1 MSKLVKITYALNI
14 RNISEIQQK
23 DWDIDNIGIYYYII
37 INFRGGTMLKVR
49 NVKRVITILLIISLI
64 YANVNTAILGLI
76 SYALD
81 ERKETQEAKTNNE
94 TQKELEIQV
103 SDFCK
108 NNMQEQETEY
118 EEKLKLNL
126 QYEESF
132 NEVLISDLSA
142 VIAKK
147 ETEEISSEEI
157 EENNIEEQAKVFYK
171 TTKIN
176 KTELMNVI
184 GDNGSLEIKYSKL
197 EKNEVVENNIESSIE
212 NQEGQNEGKI
222 VLPEIEENT
231 IVLPQIEEQDLK
243 EGQIIAEDGTV
254 VISKAT
260 AADGNDCITII
271 YPENT
276 YSIEIKVLVETN
288 KIENLNIVNN
298 KVIGKVENL
307 DETDRLEIVKS
318 IAVKGEKELLN
329 TQEIV
334 NKPIEYTKTVAELGI
349 DKAQISTAVEN
360 KLNFTITM
368 HTDKIIYDLY
378 KNPYFVIEL
387 PSTVKTVKLDALTI
401 LNNKDFTI
409 NGIEEGTLE
418 NGNKAIAI
426 KLEGEQTEYTK
437 SVEENTQ
444 IVFETTITTN
454 DLIPTTEGIITLHY
468 QNESAKTYDGI
479 GIQENGSVT
488 ALLTFVSNK
497 EVIVETK
504 AIIGE
509 QIISSPRANYN
520 TVVIEPH
527 TYQSVGI
534 IGMAINN
541 TGINIQNAKIL
552 GTATNVGPI
561 SGVET
566 VYYTQNENATI
577 DLTNPENG
585 WSAEYVQNAKKYLI
599 YVGNFEQAQGIN
611 FGYYMNL
618 PKNIEMDVAHEA
630 TFEVY
635 DDNNQVI
642 ATSKTIIYQ
651 EAERFDTYQDEAI
664 KAEMIFENG
673 AKKEVGR
680 ILEGKINIT
689 NISERAINNVEL
701 YIDLPNNLEH
711 TYTNINVN
719 NTLTS
724 VKNNKIQIKNI
735 NVEAGATV
743 TVELYGKIKS
753 YVNPSETITSNINY
767 EGKQIE
773 IFNKIGIA
781 QPAQIETTITSNK
794 LAKTLEANENIEYV
808 VTLKNTGKSET
819 KVDFT
824 TPQLENMYV
833 QRIETINTTTGE
845 SNSVTSGDLTNGIAD
860 ISIAPNETVQVKI
873 SCTAK
878 SLERD
883 TIVTMYAE
891 VTGDTIDNVTTDKIS
906 NTISREIAEEQVDNT
921 VQAQSNSI
929 TGVAWIDKNEN
940 GQKDENETLLK
951 GIQAVLIDT
960 RTLKEVDKQTTNNK
974 GEYNFNNVEEG
985 SYIVE
990 FKYNTNTLDVTKYK
1004 NEKAPE
1010 NLDSDV
1016 INTTQNNT
1024 TTAKTEVMELTR
1036 GETKNV
1042 NAGFVIN
1049 KKFDM
1054 SINKGITK
1062 VTVSNEQ
1069 GTNTH
1074 PFNSSSMAKV
1084 EIDGEYLKGST
1095 ILVEYEIAVTN
1106 SGEVNGYA
1114 KLISDEIPEG
1124 MKFNSELNTDWY
1136 EGDDGKLY
1144 SVALANK
1151 ELKPGET
1158 AIVKLVLTK
1167 EMTDDK
1173 VLSPINRVSLEETFN
1188 EYLIEDKN
1196 KDNNSSEATIIISL
1210 TTGHEETYIWL
1221 LIVVIAIIGLG
1232 TVVVIKI
1239 NNRSSKERRN

>member
-1 MSKLVKITYALNI
+1 
-14 RNISEIQQK
+14 
-23 DWDIDNIGIYYYII
+23 
-37 INFRGGTMLKVR
+37 MLKVR
-49 NVKRVITILLIISLI
+49 NVKRVITILLIICLI
-64 YANVNTAILGLI
+64 YANVNTAILGVF

-81 ERKETQEAKTNNE
+81 ERKETQEAKTDNE
-94 TQKELEIQV
+94 TQKELEIQI

-157 EENNIEEQAKVFYK
+157 EENNIEEQAKIFYK
-171 TTKIN
+171 TTKID
-176 KTELMNVI
+176 KTELINAI
-184 GDNGSLEIKYSKL
+184 GINGSLEIKYSKL
-197 EKNEVVENNIESSIE
+197 EENEKIENNNENAIE
-212 NQEGQNEGKI
+212 NQEEQNESMIVLPEIEENKI
-222 VLPEIEENT
+222 VLPEIEEEPEL
-231 IVLPQIEEQDLK
+231 ID
-243 EGQIIAEDGTV
+243 GQIIAEDGKVIINAETV
-254 VISKAT
+254 
-260 AADGNDCITII
+260 ADGNDCITII

-276 YSIEIKVLVETN
+276 YFVEIKLLTETN
-288 KIENLNIVNN
+288 KIDSLNIVHN
-298 KVIGKVENL
+298 KVIEKVENV
-307 DETDRLEIVKS
+307 EEVDRLEIVKQ
-318 IAVKGEKELLN
+318 ITVNGEKELLN
-329 TQEIV
+329 TQEMLK
-334 NKPIEYTKTVAELGI
+334 KPIEYTKTVAELGI
-349 DKAQISTAVEN
+349 DKVQISTAVEN
-360 KLNFTITM
+360 KVNFTITL
-368 HTDKIIYDLY
+368 HTDKEIYDLY

-387 PSTVKTVKLDALTI
+387 PSAVKTVNLDSLTI
-401 LNNKDFTI
+401 LNNQYFTI
-409 NGIEEGTLE
+409 QAIEEGTLE

-426 KLEGEQTEYTK
+426 KLEGEQTEHTK

-444 IVFETTITTN
+444 IIFETTITTN
-454 DLIPTTEGIITLHY
+454 DLIPTTEETIILHY
-468 QNESAKTYDGI
+468 QNEGAKTYDGI
-479 GIQENGSVT
+479 GVQANGNMK
-488 ALLTFVSNK
+488 APLTFISNK

-509 QIISSPRANYN
+509 QVISSPRTNYN

-527 TYQSVGI
+527 TYQSIGI
-534 IGMAINN
+534 IGTAINN
-541 TGINIQNAKIL
+541 TGSSIQGAKIL
-552 GTATNVGPI
+552 GAATNIGPI
-561 SGVET
+561 SGVDT

-577 DLTNPENG
+577 DLTDPENS
-585 WSAEYVQNAKKYLI
+585 WSTEYVQNAKKYLI
-599 YVGNFEQAQGIN
+599 YVENFEQAQTIN

-618 PKNIEMDVAHEA
+618 PEDIEMDITHEA
-630 TFEVY
+630 IFEIY
-635 DDNNQVI
+635 DGNNQVVNV
-642 ATSKTIIYQ
+642 SKTTIYQ

-673 AKKEVGR
+673 TKIEVGK

-689 NISERAINNVEL
+689 NTSEQAINNTEL
-701 YIDLPNNLEH
+701 YVDLPDNIEY
-711 TYTNINVN
+711 TYSNVNIN
-719 NTLTS
+719 NTLIAT
-724 VKNNKIQIKNI
+724 KNNKIKIKNI
-735 NVEAGATV
+735 NIEAGATV

-753 YVNPSETITSNINY
+753 YVNPSETITADINY
-767 EGKQIE
+767 AGKQIE
-773 IFNKIGIA
+773 IFNKIAIA

-794 LAKTLEANENIEYV
+794 LGKTLEANENIEYI

-819 KVDFT
+819 KVNFT

-833 QRIETINTTTGE
+833 QRIETINTTTGATK
-845 SNSVTSGDLTNGIAD
+845 SVASGDLTNGISD

-873 SCTAK
+873 SCVAK
-878 SLERD
+878 SQERD
-883 TIVTMYAE
+883 TIVTMYADI
-891 VTGDTIDNVTTDKIS
+891 TGDTIDSVTTGKIS
-906 NTISREIAEEQVDNT
+906 NTISRKIVQEQVENT
-921 VQAQSNSI
+921 LQAQSNSI

-940 GQKDENETLLK
+940 GQKDENETMLK
-951 GIQAVLIDT
+951 GIQAILINT
-960 RTLKEVDKQTTNNK
+960 ETLQEVARETTNSK
-974 GEYNFNNVEEG
+974 GEYTFKNVEEG

-990 FKYNTNTLDVTKYK
+990 FKYNTNNLDVTKYK

-1024 TTAKTEVMELTR
+1024 TTAKTEVMALAN

-1069 GTNTH
+1069 GVNTY
-1074 PFNSSSMAKV
+1074 PFSSSSMAKV

-1114 KLISDEIPEG
+1114 KIISDKIPEG

-1136 EGDDGKLY
+1136 EEDDGKIY

-1151 ELKPGET
+1151 ELEPGET

-1173 VLSPINRVSLEETFN
+1173 VLSPVNNAFLEETYN
-1188 EYLIEDKN
+1188 EYLLEDKD

-1210 TTGHEETYIWL
+1210 TTGHAETYIWL
-1221 LIVVIAIIGLG
+1221 MVIVTAIIGFG
-1232 TVVVIKI
+1232 TIGVIKI
-1239 NNRSSKERRN
+1239 NNKSSKERRN